1 MNGTRVLCLAYLAL
15 IGLGLAYVIVVGV
28 LHR

>member
-1 MNGTRVLCLAYLAL
+1 MNGTRVLCMPYLAL
-15 IGLGLAYVIVVGV
+15 IGLGLAYVIMVGV

>member
-1 MNGTRVLCLAYLAL
+1 MNGTRVLCLAYLVL
-15 IGLGLAYVIVVGV
+15 IGLGLAYVIMVGV